1 MSSKNKEFNDLIKEI
16 NNIKINYKD
25 ITSKSIKKQIERNE
39 KKPKEDNLQDISA
52 HKEMIN
58 YQINKDLEF
67 KRKARSVSIYA
78 FLLISLLIIVN
89 LILVLYWNPANLDYK
104 VIIVLVTVTFANLF
118 TIITV
123 IFKYVFS
130 PTKDM
135 LDYNVN
141 IYDKNE

>member
-1 MSSKNKEFNDLIKEI
+1 MDKTNVDEMIDQLNQDIESVNITQKSSKSLKE
-16 NNIKINYKD
+16 
-25 ITSKSIKKQIERNE
+25 QIEKNE
-39 KKPKEDNLQDISA
+39 KNPKEDNLQDIST

-67 KRKARSVSIYA
+67 KRKARIWSIIV
-78 FLLISLLIIVN
+78 FLVISFIIVVN
-89 LILVLYWNPANLDYK
+89 LILILYWNPTKLDYK
-104 VIIVLVTVTFANLF
+104 VIISLITVTFANLF

-135 LDYNVN
+135 LEYNAN
-141 IYDKNE
+141 IYDKEN

>member
-1 MSSKNKEFNDLIKEI
+1 MGSKRNIEDLIERL
-16 NNIKINYKD
+16 NKD
-25 ITSKSIKKQIERNE
+25 IDQNLKSSRSLEEQIKKNE
-39 KKPKEDNLQDISA
+39 KNPKEDNLQDIST

-67 KRKARSVSIYA
+67 KRKARIWSIIV
-78 FLLISLLIIVN
+78 FLFISLIIVIN
-89 LILVLYWNPANLDYK
+89 LILILYWNPTKLDYK
-104 VIIVLVTVTFANLF
+104 VIISLITVTFANLF

-135 LDYNVN
+135 LDYNAN
-141 IYDKNE
+141 IYNKDE

>member
-1 MSSKNKEFNDLIKEI
+1 MGSKRNIEDLIERL
-16 NNIKINYKD
+16 NKD
-25 ITSKSIKKQIERNE
+25 IDQNLKSSRSLEEQIKKNE
-39 KKPKEDNLQDISA
+39 KNPKEDNLQDIST

-67 KRKARSVSIYA
+67 KRKARIWSIIV
-78 FLLISLLIIVN
+78 FLFISLIIVIN
-89 LILVLYWNPANLDYK
+89 LILILYWNSTKLDYK
-104 VIIVLVTVTFANLF
+104 VVISLITVTFAKLF

-135 LDYNVN
+135 LDYNAN
-141 IYDKNE
+141 IYNKDE

>member
-1 MSSKNKEFNDLIKEI
+1 MGSKRNIEDLIERL
-16 NNIKINYKD
+16 NKD
-25 ITSKSIKKQIERNE
+25 IDQNLKSSRSLEEQIKKNE
-39 KKPKEDNLQDISA
+39 KNPKEDNLQDIST

-67 KRKARSVSIYA
+67 KRKARIWSIIV
-78 FLLISLLIIVN
+78 FLFISLIIVIN
-89 LILVLYWNPANLDYK
+89 LILILYWNPTKLDYK
-104 VIIVLVTVTFANLF
+104 VVISLITVTFANLF

-135 LDYNVN
+135 LDYNAN
-141 IYDKNE
+141 IYNKDE

>member
-1 MSSKNKEFNDLIKEI
+1 MGSKRNIEDLIERL
-16 NNIKINYKD
+16 NKD
-25 ITSKSIKKQIERNE
+25 IDQNLKSSRSLEEQIKKNE
-39 KKPKEDNLQDISA
+39 KNPKEDNLQDIST

-67 KRKARSVSIYA
+67 KRKARIWSIIV
-78 FLLISLLIIVN
+78 FLFISLIIVIN
-89 LILVLYWNPANLDYK
+89 LILILYWNPTKLDYK
-104 VIIVLVTVTFANLF
+104 VIISLITVTFANLF

-135 LDYNVN
+135 LDYNAN
-141 IYDKNE
+141 IYDKDE